1 MPELRMRLTLN
12 LAVLRLRRFQWL
24 LFAPALVLMGGQLA
38 AWSGYWWLST
48 RVQAAAVDGAR
59 AARSSADPGV
69 QEELARRAA
78 ALRLPGDAR
87 AQASRVTLQRRPGSL
102 LVQVSYDA
110 SDWWIYSL
118 RRILPTPPRAVVRIA
133 TAPLP

>member
-1 MPELRMRLTLN
+1 
-12 LAVLRLRRFQWL
+12 LRRYQGL
-24 LFAPALVLMGGQLA
+24 LFAPALVLMVGQLA
-38 AWSGYWWLST
+38 AWSGYWWLSS
-48 RVQAAAVDGAR
+48 RVQAAAEEGAR
-59 AARSSADPGV
+59 AARSSPDPHV

-87 AQASRVTLQRRPGSL
+87 AQATRVTLQRRPGSL

-118 RRILPTPPRAVVRIA
+118 RRVLPTPPRAVVRVA
-133 TAPLP
+133 TSPLP